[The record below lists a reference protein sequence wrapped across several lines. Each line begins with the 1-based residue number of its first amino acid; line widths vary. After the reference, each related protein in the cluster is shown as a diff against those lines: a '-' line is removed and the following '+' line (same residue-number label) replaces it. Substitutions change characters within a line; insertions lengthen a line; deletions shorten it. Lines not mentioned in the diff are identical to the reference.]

1 MPSFE
6 TRDNNE
12 GLVIDSFPGQYGH
25 FLEFDFLT
33 ELEEIIDDRSRT

>member
-25 FLEFDFLT
+25 FWDFGFLT
-33 ELEEIIDDRSRT
+33 ESGEMIDDRSST